1 VGGAP
6 GERRKYMKITTI
18 VTIGIA
24 LACGYFMGIIHTE
37 TPVYAQTMTETQ
49 ETIPDGY
56 IPLDECIPL
65 EDISCF
71 FIDGYDYPCFE
82 LKDIANQLDDENN
95 RSYRDIMESLTDETE
110 DFINNFVNMR
120 QVVDF
125 SNTENGL
132 QLYMS
137 DGSGYYWER

>member
-1 VGGAP
+1 
-6 GERRKYMKITTI
+6 
-18 VTIGIA
+18 
-24 LACGYFMGIIHTE
+24 
-37 TPVYAQTMTETQ
+37 
-49 ETIPDGY
+49 
-56 IPLDECIPL
+56 
-65 EDISCF
+65 
-71 FIDGYDYPCFE
+71 
-82 LKDIANQLDDENN
+82 
-95 RSYRDIMESLTDETE
+95 MESLTDETE

>member
-1 VGGAP
+1 MWLF
-6 GERRKYMKITTI
+6 Y
-18 VTIGIA
+18 
-24 LACGYFMGIIHTE
+24 GYNSYGNARICTD
-37 TPVYAQTMTETQ
+37 Y
-49 ETIPDGY
+49 DGNTGNY
-56 IPLDECIPL
+56 TRWVHSLDECIPL